1 MFSGDSWA
9 RKFLEKFLFCLGSI
23 HVKFAHFLLDF
34 EQSLCTG
41 IVENNEC
48 SSECENCLLHGKK
61 RDMSLSGLLHLWL
74 ITSRVFNKGQQ
85 AVKLASYST

>member
-34 EQSLCTG
+34 EQSLYAG
-41 IVENNEC
+41 MVENNEH
-48 SSECENCLLHGKK
+48 SSDCENCLLHGKK
-61 RDMSLSGLLHLWL
+61 RDVSFWL
-74 ITSRVFNKGQQ
+74 ATLV
-85 AVKLASYST
+85 ADH